1 MHVKNSWFRNSKL
14 NESDRE
20 VTVVEEYLKLRFL
33 KILAECVKENILGR
47 RDIRKP
53 ETWYFN

>member
-1 MHVKNSWFRNSKL
+1 M
-14 NESDRE
+14 
-20 VTVVEEYLKLRFL
+20 VEEYLKLRFL